1 MTIIHIPKRIKTT
14 KIAHMLIYDVV
25 CCYYDK
31 YTKSVQ
37 SYRGEN
43 ALYMFIKG
51 MLELEFKYRRNIIKY
66 KSPNDLFNDIHI
78 DIDILKFGDFYRI
91 QARLQEAWKKRL

>member
-66 KSPNDLFNDIHI
+66 KFNKLLKMTPDDEKDL
-78 DIDILKFGDFYRI
+78 K
-91 QARLQEAWKKRL
+91 QVE